1 MTTIED
7 VARLA
12 EVSTSTVSYALS
24 GKRPISATTRRR
36 IEAAVAELGYRPH
49 AGAKALASARS
60 DVIGLM
66 VPLRAGIDVTVIM
79 QFAGGVVLRAREH
92 QHDVLLLTKDDLDG
106 LERVTDGSM
115 VDALVVMDVEA
126 DDARVPILQ
135 RTRQPSVLIGLPRMA
150 AGLSCIDLDF
160 EAAGR
165 LAAHELARLGH
176 QEIAM
181 VGSPPEVL
189 ERHTSYADRVT
200 RGFLGTA
207 DDEGVTARAVSCPV
221 SPPEVDAVVE
231 RLLADSPG
239 LTGLFVHNERALPH
253 VLHAL
258 RERRRSVP
266 KDVSLIALC
275 PEDVAL
281 SQQVPLT
288 SIDLPATT
296 IGSLAVD
303 MVMSRLADAAY
314 PAETR
319 LIAPTLTERASTRAP
334 RGAR

>member
-1 MTTIED
+1 MPTIED

-12 EVSTSTVSYALS
+12 AVSTSTVSYALS
-24 GKRPISATTRRR
+24 GKRPISAATRRR
-36 IEAAVAELGYRPH
+36 IEAAVAALGYRPH

-60 DVIGLM
+60 EVIGLM
-66 VPLRAGIDVTVIM
+66 VPMRAGVDVSVIM

-92 QHDVLLLTKDDLDG
+92 SHDVLLLTQDDLDG

-126 DDARVPILQ
+126 DDARVPILR
-135 RTRQPSVLIGLPRMA
+135 RTKQPAVLIGLPRVT

-165 LAAHELARLGH
+165 LAAVELARLGH
-176 QEIAM
+176 RDIAL
-181 VGSPPEVL
+181 VGAPPEVH
-189 ERHTSYADRVT
+189 ERHTSFSDRVT
-200 RGFLGTA
+200 RGFLGA
-207 DDEGVTARAVSCPV
+207 AREEGVAARVVACPV
-221 SPPEVDAVVE
+221 TPNEIDAVVD
-231 RLLADSPG
+231 RLLADAPD

-253 VLHAL
+253 VLHRL
-258 RERRRSVP
+258 REHHRSVP
-266 KDVSLIALC
+266 RDLSVIALC
-275 PEDVAL
+275 PEETAL

-288 SIDLPATT
+288 SIDLPAVR

-303 MVMSRLADAAY
+303 MVMARLADADY

-319 LIAPTLTERASTRAP
+319 LLAPTMTPRASTQAP
-334 RGAR
+334 QAR